1 MDPQTALL
9 AVLLLVQV
17 VMLLSMRNV
26 SRRTDW
32 QIPRLE
38 RKVDLLLKHLNV
50 PFEDKAGEM
59 VRPLLLAGQKM
70 DAIKEYRRITGVGLK
85 DAKDAVDAIEWE
97 IRSEETRR

>member
-1 MDPQTALL
+1 MDPQIVLL
-9 AVLLLVQV
+9 ATLLLIQV
-17 VMLLSMRNV
+17 AMLISMRTV

-38 RKVDLLLKHLNV
+38 RKVDLLLKHLNLA
-50 PFEDKAGEM
+50 FEDKAGEM
-59 VRPLLLAGQKM
+59 VRPLLLAGKKL

-85 DAKDAVDAIEWE
+85 DAKDAVEAIEWE